1 MLQEVEKGPFE
12 VLTFESS
19 KNVILTYFQKLM
31 WFYLLVTKDSLLSK
45 IWGKLLFLMRNA
57 LDCSYRDRHLIMVIG
72 PIGVYLDL

>member
-45 IWGKLLFLMRNA
+45 IWGKLFFSDAKCPGLLLQRSPFNNGNRTDWSL
-57 LDCSYRDRHLIMVIG
+57 
-72 PIGVYLDL
+72 P